1 MKKVIIYGG
10 GPQAH
15 INIKMLHNIANLNS
29 NFFDFKTNAKSKFVV
44 KYIYDSYLKKPS
56 FDTKITFSN
65 KKKDLIHYCQN
76 TDYFVTCVGLNSKA
90 RYLVSIEMEKLG
102 LKPLNIISKSSY
114 IDETSILGKGIQI
127 MPNSTIHCFTKFGD
141 YCLINTS
148 ATIDHDCII
157 GNGVNIMGGATL
169 AGNVKI
175 GNYVQVGANST
186 ILPNINISNGAIIGA
201 GAVVTKNVKSNMIVV
216 GNPARIMKTYRQNVN
231 LDDFK

>member
-1 MKKVIIYGG
+1 
-10 GPQAH
+10 
-15 INIKMLHNIANLNS
+15 
-29 NFFDFKTNAKSKFVV
+29 
-44 KYIYDSYLKKPS
+44 
-56 FDTKITFSN
+56 
-65 KKKDLIHYCQN
+65 
-76 TDYFVTCVGLNSKA
+76 
-90 RYLVSIEMEKLG
+90 
-102 LKPLNIISKSSY
+102 
-114 IDETSILGKGIQI
+114 
-127 MPNSTIHCFTKFGD
+127 MPNATIHCFTKFGD

-186 ILPNINISNGAIIGA
+186 ILPNISISNGAIVGA
-201 GAVVTKNVKSNMIVV
+201 GAVVTKNVQSNLIVV